1 MKPTL
6 ALSMIVRD
14 AQRELGA
21 CLASCRS
28 VVDEIR
34 IADTGSTDDTAE
46 IAKSFGAV
54 VTNVPWTND
63 FAVAR
68 NTALQGIESE
78 WILSL
83 DADER
88 LDPEAGIR
96 LPALLEEQSVAGYQV
111 TIRNYVLSAK
121 ERLWDRAAKLND
133 SRLEAAKIYPA
144 YVEHQNV
151 RLFRRDRG
159 IYFVGRVHESVGP
172 RVLQSGLK
180 LGNADFCI
188 HHFGLASD
196 AETRSRKNI
205 LYRALGLQKIK
216 DMPRD
221 AQAHFELGLVELDN
235 FSNAE
240 GGLALF
246 HRARNLNPKFAEAWF
261 FEGVALV
268 KLVRYDDALQSLL
281 QAERLGHRTALVA
294 EVAGEAYYNA
304 GKFAEACDSYER
316 ARQRSTDDHDPSL
329 QSKLGMAQVRAGK
342 DEPGLR
348 SLRQAIDAA
357 SSTPELHDRLIQS
370 LVWLDRV
377 EDAAAA
383 SDNKLAALDCP
394 EAGDFLRSASLWFKV
409 GNPAR
414 AAAILQ
420 VGLQMHPGE
429 ERLLQGLGQLAE
441 AAVAGK

>member
-1 MKPTL
+1 VRPTL

-14 AQRELGA
+14 AARELAA

-28 VVDEIR
+28 VVNEIR
-34 IADTGSTDDTAE
+34 IADTGSTDETVQ
-46 IAKSFGAV
+46 IAKTFGAM

-63 FAVAR
+63 FAAAR
-68 NTALQGIESE
+68 NAALQGVVSD

-88 LDPEAGIR
+88 LDPDAEIR
-96 LPALLEEQSVAGYQV
+96 LPALLREQPVFGYQV

-133 SRLEAAKIYPA
+133 SRLDAAKVYPA

-151 RLFRRDRG
+151 RLFRRDPR

-172 RVLQSGLK
+172 RILQAGLK
-180 LGNADFCI
+180 LGNADFFI
-188 HHFGLASD
+188 HHFGLAAD
-196 AETRSRKNI
+196 AETRARKNI
-205 LYRALGLQKIK
+205 LYRELGLKKIE

-235 FSNAE
+235 FSNASS
-240 GGLALF
+240 ALELF
-246 HRARNLNPKFAEAWF
+246 QKARDLNPKFAEAWF

-268 KLVRYDDALQSLL
+268 KLARYDDALKALL

-294 EVAGEAYYNA
+294 EVAGEAYYNTK
-304 GKFAEACDSYER
+304 KFAEAGESYER
-316 ARQRSTDDHDPSL
+316 ACRRSTDDPSL
-329 QSKLGMAQVRAGK
+329 QSKLGMAQVRGGK
-342 DEPGLR
+342 EEAGLR
-348 SLRQAIDAA
+348 SLRQAIERAP
-357 SSTPELHDRLIQS
+357 SMPELHDRLVQS
-370 LVWLDRV
+370 LVWLDRI

-383 SDNKLAALDCP
+383 ADNKLAGLDQP
-394 EAGDFLRSASLWFKV
+394 EAGDFLRSASLWFKAA
-409 GNPAR
+409 NAAR
-414 AAAILQ
+414 AAAVLQ
-420 VGLQMHPGE
+420 VGLQRYPGE
-429 ERLLQGLGQLAE
+429 ERLVHGLGQLAE